1 MLFWSFF
8 KSLAE
13 KSEQLPVR
21 VTIELKNGVKV
32 EGNLQQV
39 DEQLNF
45 HLDDIRMH
53 QTVTNAAG
61 QGADRPIPHFAACN
75 QTFIRGNVIRYVHMN
90 KSEVDTEPLTEACKK
105 EAKRAQHK

>member
-21 VTIELKNGVKV
+21 VVIELKNGVKV

-45 HLDDIRMH
+45 HLDDIRL
-53 QTVTNAAG
+53 Q
-61 QGADRPIPHFAACN
+61 
-75 QTFIRGNVIRYVHMN
+75 
-90 KSEVDTEPLTEACKK
+90 
-105 EAKRAQHK
+105 